1 MGIEVLIVQHGDK
14 VRSAGDPGLTSVGHQ
29 QVAKVASWL
38 SENHPGVRSIWAS
51 PLRRTRE
58 TAAPIAAAFQ
68 LGVQTDDRLRE
79 RMNWDDDTAVSLE
92 QFLAEWQRASDD
104 PSYRP
109 ATGDSSSAAAE
120 RFIAAL
126 VDIEERVQD
135 GVVIVVAHGGVTVD
149 ALRGLVGDNEVR
161 ATNPNLIENGVPC
174 GAITELRVDDRVVSV
189 VGYPS
194 TEHLDE
200 TSSHRPV

>member
-14 VRSAGDPGLTSVGHQ
+14 VRSAGDPGLTALGYQ
-29 QVAKVASWL
+29 QAAKVASWL
-38 SENHPGVRSIWAS
+38 SENHQAVRSIWTS

-68 LGVQTDDRLRE
+68 LDVQTDDRLRE
-79 RMNWDDDTAVSLE
+79 RMNWDDTTVSLD
-92 QFLAEWQRASDD
+92 QFFAEWQRASDD

-109 ATGDSSSAAAE
+109 TTGDSSNAAAE

-149 ALRGLVGDNEVR
+149 ALRGLVGDDEVNG
-161 ATNPNLIENGVPC
+161 TSPDLIDNGVPC
-174 GAITELRVDDRVVSV
+174 GAITELRVDDRVVSIV
-189 VGYPS
+189 AYPS

-200 TSSHRPV
+200 TSTHRPV

>member
-1 MGIEVLIVQHGDK
+1 MGIEVLIVQHGEK
-14 VRSAGDPGLTSVGHQ
+14 VRSAGDPGLTAAGHQ
-29 QVAKVASWL
+29 QAAKVAAWL
-38 SENHPGVRSIWAS
+38 ADIHPGVRSIWAS

-58 TAAPIAAAFQ
+58 TAASIAAAFR
-68 LGVQTDDRLRE
+68 LDVQTDDRLRE
-79 RMNWDDDTAVSLE
+79 RMNWDDTTVSLD
-92 QFLAEWQRASDD
+92 QFLAQWQRASDD

-109 ATGDSSSAAAE
+109 TTGDSSNAAAE

-135 GVVIVVAHGGVTVD
+135 GVVIVVAHGGVIVD
-149 ALRGLVGDNEVR
+149 TLRDLVGDDEVR
-161 ATNPNLIENGVPC
+161 GTNPNLIESGVPC
-174 GAITELRVDDRVVSV
+174 GAITELRVDDRVVSI